1 MILTSDGMLTSLE
14 ICAGGGGQALGVE
27 QAGFHHVALVEY
39 KAEACETLRLNRP
52 GWKVFEKDLREFEP
66 TRDAGVSTV
75 DLLAGGVPCTPYSI
89 AGRQKGA
96 DDERDL
102 LPAALQLVQAL
113 RPRALMLENVKT
125 LARSKSFALV
135 RQHITNE
142 LNSLGYEVH
151 IQVLDAKDYGVSQTR
166 KRTLIVAV
174 QQGLKKFQWPTGDW
188 ELPRTV
194 GELLL
199 NSMKSRGWPGA
210 DEWARLADDIAP
222 TIVGGSEKHGGG
234 DLGPDR
240 AKRRWAEMAV
250 NGDSTVAE
258 VPGPDFVLQHG
269 VGRGGWKGYPKLT
282 PEQVALLQGFPPDW
296 KFAGSRTA
304 QYKQIGNA
312 FPPPVARA
320 VAAEIARVLLDSP
333 SAAAA

>member
-1 MILTSDGMLTSLE
+1 MPNDEALTSLE

-27 QAGFHHVALVEY
+27 QAGFRHVALVEY

-52 GWKVFEKDLREFEP
+52 AWKVFEKDLREFKPEQ
-66 TRDAGVSTV
+66 DAGLSSV

-89 AGRQKGA
+89 AGQQKGTN
-96 DDERDL
+96 DERDL
-102 LPAALQLVQAL
+102 LPTALRLVKIL

-125 LARSKSFALV
+125 LAQSKNFATV

-142 LNSLGYEVH
+142 LVALGYEVH
-151 IQVLDAKDYGVSQTR
+151 IRVLDAKDFGVPQTR

-174 QQGLKKFQWPTGDW
+174 QQGLRKFQWPTGNW
-188 ELPRTV
+188 ELPQTV
-194 GELLL
+194 GEILLD
-199 NSMKSRGWPGA
+199 SMKSRGWPGA
-210 DEWARLADDIAP
+210 DEWAHLAGDIAP

-240 AKRRWAEMAV
+240 AKRQWAELAV
-250 NGDSTVAE
+250 NGDSTIGE

-282 PEQVALLQGFPPDW
+282 PEQVALLQGFPADW

-304 QYKQIGNA
+304 RYRQIGNA
-312 FPPPVARA
+312 FPPPVAHA
-320 VAAEIARVLLDSP
+320 VASEIAQVLLDSP
-333 SAAAA
+333 QSAAA